1 MNIPLALR
9 EPLGLTR
16 DPRETILR
24 ERLGAMLL
32 DNGTMP
38 DQEVP
43 MANVICRMLY
53 GSGFQWTMDILDL
66 PPAKQ
71 AVWIREIVHGG
82 GEGRLL
88 TFYIAKDMGGGMS
101 MMFPV
106 LRLPGENTLHMKL
119 EQFKEYTGDTAA
131 TLPAGITIVEPD
143 KTTHYHVEEMADDA
157 FANTFDEYADA
168 EVSLTSL
175 YWMRPGNQRMRYL

>member
-1 MNIPLALR
+1 MIPFALR
-9 EPLGLTR
+9 ETR
-16 DPRETILR
+16 DPAEETLR
-24 ERLGAMLL
+24 QRLGTMLE
-32 DNGTMP
+32 NGTMP
-38 DQEVP
+38 EDEIRK
-43 MANVICRMLY
+43 ANVICRMLY

-71 AVWIREIVHGG
+71 AVWTREIVHGG

-119 EQFKEYTGDTAA
+119 EQFKDYTDDPAA
-131 TLPAGITIVEPD
+131 TLPAGITIVEAN
-143 KTTHYHVEEMADDA
+143 KTTHYHVEEMSEEA
-157 FANTFDEYADA
+157 FADTCSEYADA